1 MAITLTEVANKVLV
15 KQYQQSPQLAVS
27 NEVLGTIAT
36 AAGVVGGA
44 AKNIAGKGYVQKA
57 AAAAA
62 SGNVS
67 LTEYTQAANLEP
79 RVMVEETLRTLP
91 NLDKWLM
98 TLTNLYS
105 AYYLQA
111 TALGGT
117 VAGVSV
123 MSQLDKFNP
132 NRNPTIAAVDAINNY
147 LNTKPSKESY
157 LDYGYVLPKYNKND
171 NLGLVAPA
179 SKLAIQLSQESN
191 NNNKN
196 NNTGNKTTNIENQTI
211 NNDNGDHTNVFGDQT
226 NNKITINE
234 AAPTNREIVGGL
246 KQIQDVDNLA
256 VGRLLEVVLMINGHN
271 VKVPVSVRMRP
282 MSVPKLIMRE
292 LVAEGDIRNSWKER
306 WHRMRAG
313 ELSLVSDWI
322 FQSDRIKEKRRLMA
336 LDKQGLYKEMI
347 ERRRNAKAASAITG
361 HVSIGAASS
370 FMIISKAT
378 AKEVELRTG
387 MKIENDEFRKR
398 VFAENSAMMIMVVD
412 TEWETIDAYTRG
424 VPGVANWTF
433 KQFEGMSK
441 GNGPDITEIMKAYTM
456 GQNPRF

>member
-1 MAITLTEVANKVLV
+1 MAITLTEVVNKVLV

-27 NEVLGTIAT
+27 NEVLGTIASAASVAGT
-36 AAGVVGGA
+36 AV
-44 AKNIAGKGYVQKA
+44 KEIAGNKSAQKA
-57 AAAAA
+57 AAAAV

-147 LNTKPSKESY
+147 LNPKPSKESY
-157 LDYGYVLPKYNKND
+157 LDYGYVLPKFNKEE
-171 NLGLVAPA
+171 NLGLIAPA
-179 SKLAIQLSQESN
+179 SKLAIQLSQEAN
-191 NNNKN
+191 NNNK

-211 NNDNGDHTNVFGDQT
+211 NNDNSNHSNIFGDQT
-226 NNKITINE
+226 NNKVTINE
-234 AAPTNREIVGGL
+234 APPTNREIVGGL

-256 VGRLLEVVLMINGHN
+256 VGRLLEVVLMINGQN

-347 ERRRNAKAASAITG
+347 ERRRNAKASAAITG
-361 HVSIGAASS
+361 HVSIGAASA

-398 VFAENSAMMIMVVD
+398 VFSENSAMMIMVVD